1 MKYGG
6 SGKKDIDIDDVVNAE
21 QKLHHHGGLVQ
32 SDNWK
37 RITTPNLI
45 LFKTLYFDELVTTN
59 LF

>member
-32 SDNWK
+32 SGNVRPIIMK
-37 RITTPNLI
+37 IKNRLTC
-45 LFKTLYFDELVTTN
+45 
-59 LF
+59 